1 MLVDLNTKYYMPYIY
16 ELKSNDISYI
26 AYEDAIKFVKKN
38 NREVTIFAWIAFS
51 IMTIF
56 SIAGVIKLIVDGLY
70 KKKQI
75 SADSSKVTE
84 KYSLNANVVRAT
96 VAGTVYK
103 IMVVPGQQVR
113 EGDMV
118 LIIKSMQMQIPVLAP
133 AEAIVENVYVSIGD
147 VLEKDMMVIL
157 LR

>member
-1 MLVDLNTKYYMPYIY
+1 MPYIY

-113 EGDMV
+113 EGDTV

>member
-1 MLVDLNTKYYMPYIY
+1 MPYVY
-16 ELKSNDISYI
+16 ELEVNGKLYI
-26 AYEDAIKFVKKN
+26 TYEDAIKVKDESN
-38 NREVTIFAWIAFS
+38 YVIVMAGWITFS
-51 IMTIF
+51 IMAVF
-56 SIAGVIKLIVDGLY
+56 SIAGAIKLIVDGLY

-75 SADSSKVTE
+75 STDSSKVTE
-84 KYSLNANVVRAT
+84 KYSINANVIRAT

-113 EGDMV
+113 KGDTV

-133 AEAIVENVYVSIGD
+133 DDAIVENVYVSIGD
-147 VLEKDMMVIL
+147 ILQKDMMVVL

>member
-1 MLVDLNTKYYMPYIY
+1 MMM
-16 ELKSNDISYI
+16 
-26 AYEDAIKFVKKN
+26 FG
-38 NREVTIFAWIAFS
+38 WI
-51 IMTIF
+51 IF
-56 SIAGVIKLIVDGLY
+56 SATAIFTIAGAIKLIVDVLY
-70 KKKQI
+70 KKKRI
-75 SADSSKVTE
+75 STGSSKVIE
-84 KYSLNANVVRAT
+84 KYSINANVIRAT

-103 IMVVPGQQVR
+103 IIVVPGQQVR

>member
-1 MLVDLNTKYYMPYIY
+1 
-16 ELKSNDISYI
+16 
-26 AYEDAIKFVKKN
+26 
-38 NREVTIFAWIAFS
+38 
-51 IMTIF
+51 MTIF

-113 EGDMV
+113 KGDTV